1 MQAEDGEL
9 GDKVENVI
17 AESAPMGCGCTF
29 SRATVARANGTPK
42 VGCRVGRAKHSG
54 YARGDHHSGD
64 NAKRT
69 ESGLLD
75 DGRPG
80 RSPRPYDYHGEA
92 VILLGRCWQQVRI

>member
-1 MQAEDGEL
+1 MLEEQLSQAAWVEAEDGEL

-54 YARGDHHSGD
+54 YARGDHHF
-64 NAKRT
+64 
-69 ESGLLD
+69 
-75 DGRPG
+75 
-80 RSPRPYDYHGEA
+80 
-92 VILLGRCWQQVRI
+92 W